1 MDIKYKF
8 WNKVK
13 EEWCDNDFDIELS
26 QSEEDETVFEY
37 GNMVYADNMDELVFI
52 PCVFIGRKD
61 KNSVDI
67 YTNYKV
73 KISTGYHEGVMGMVY
88 YDNDTCSFRI
98 IADRDNEITDFSYG
112 LEVEV
117 IGNVFEK
124 DQP

>member
-1 MDIKYKF
+1 MDIKYRF

-37 GNMVYADNMDELVFI
+37 GNMVYSSNMDELVFI
-52 PCVFIGRKD
+52 PCFFIGRKD
-61 KNSVDI
+61 KNGVDI

-73 KISTGYHEGVMGMVY
+73 KILCGYWKDFIGLVY
-88 YDNDTCSFRI
+88 FDEDTCSFRI
-98 IADRDNEITDFSYG
+98 ITDEDNEVINFSYE
-112 LEVEV
+112 LEVEIV
-117 IGNVFEK
+117 GNVFKK